1 MIKMILDSSLNDKG
15 EMKMIIGY
23 ARVSKEEQSMGR
35 QLDVLKEFGVEQIIQ
50 EKMTGTK
57 KERPGIS
64 ELLLISRLGDTVV
77 VESISR
83 LGRNTLDILQ
93 LIQDLEN
100 KGVHFV
106 SVKEKMNTTTPTG
119 KAMLQMMGVIA
130 ELERNLIAERI
141 REGLKSS
148 QKRGTHIGRPRKDPD
163 IMKTALKMYD
173 SEEYSVKEILKATN
187 IAQGTLYRAIN
198 ERKLANSE
206 RN

>member
-1 MIKMILDSSLNDKG
+1 MILDSSLNDKG

-23 ARVSKEEQSMGR
+23 ARVSKEEQSMDR

-64 ELLLISRLGDTVV
+64 ELLLISRLG
-77 VESISR
+77 
-83 LGRNTLDILQ
+83 RNTLDILQ

-106 SVKEKMNTTTPTG
+106 SIKEKMDTTTPTG

-130 ELERNLIAERI
+130 ELECNLIAERI

-198 ERKLANSE
+198 ERKLGNNE

>member
-1 MIKMILDSSLNDKG
+1 MG
-15 EMKMIIGY
+15 MIIGY
-23 ARVSKEEQSMGR
+23 ARVSKEEQSINR
-35 QLDVLKEFGVEQIIQ
+35 QLDQLKEFGVDQIIQ

-57 KERPGIS
+57 KDRPGIT
-64 ELLLISRLGDTVV
+64 ELLLVSRSEDTVV

-83 LGRNTLDILQ
+83 LGRSTLDILQ
-93 LIQDLEN
+93 LIQELED
-100 KGVHFV
+100 KGVHFI
-106 SVKEKMNTTTPTG
+106 SIKENINTSTPTG

-141 REGLKSS
+141 REGLKAS
-148 QKRGTHIGRPRKDPD
+148 QKRGTHIGRPKKDPD

-198 ERKLANSE
+198 ERKAAELE
-206 RN
+206 KK